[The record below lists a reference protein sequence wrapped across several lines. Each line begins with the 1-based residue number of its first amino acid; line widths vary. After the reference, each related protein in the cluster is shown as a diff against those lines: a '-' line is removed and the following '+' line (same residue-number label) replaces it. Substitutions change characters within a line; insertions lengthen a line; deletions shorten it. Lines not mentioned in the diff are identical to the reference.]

1 LSFKVQNW
9 PTYEAGLR
17 RRCSLTFW
25 IEDSA
30 LEQWQKPVAGGQA
43 RYADAT

>member
-1 LSFKVQNW
+1 LIAVTTSQIVVQGANW

-30 LEQWQKPVAGGQA
+30 LEQ
-43 RYADAT
+43 